1 VIESY
6 DFVKAVLDTAS
17 EGIVVIDSDGDI
29 QFANHSWDET
39 GRVEPWFEY
48 GGWKGINYLKVC
60 DEAGKA
66 GDSFAL
72 RAAKGIRKVSRAE
85 QDLYYLEYPCHSPL
99 NQRWFMMRV
108 SQFILSD
115 TQFLVISHRDIT
127 EKKLAEQEVSKLT
140 SVDDITGIPNRRVF
154 GEFLDQQWVRAVR
167 MKTPISLARLDIDH
181 FKKINDTYG
190 RTLGDGYLR
199 SLGDILSKSAN
210 RPDDICARYGG
221 DEFTIL
227 LGGTE
232 KDGARSLMLKLLRN
246 IRALKIPNEQ
256 VKAKPILTLS
266 IGLAEIYP
274 NKNNKPEDLLLAAN
288 KLLYAAKDAGRDSL
302 AVTESVLKSTD
313 LGFKIYS

>member
-1 VIESY
+1 V
-6 DFVKAVLDTAS
+6 
-17 EGIVVIDSDGDI
+17 
-29 QFANHSWDET
+29 
-39 GRVEPWFEY
+39 P
-48 GGWKGINYLKVC
+48 
-60 DEAGKA
+60 
-66 GDSFAL
+66 
-72 RAAKGIRKVSRAE
+72 
-85 QDLYYLEYPCHSPL
+85 
-99 NQRWFMMRV
+99 
-108 SQFILSD
+108 
-115 TQFLVISHRDIT
+115 
-127 EKKLAEQEVSKLT
+127 
-140 SVDDITGIPNRRVF
+140 DITGISNRRVF

-190 RTLGDGYLR
+190 QAIGDGYLR
-199 SLGDILSKSAN
+199 SIGAILSKSAN

-221 DEFTIL
+221 DEFAIL

-274 NKNNKPEDLLLAAN
+274 NKNNKPEDLLIATN
-288 KLLYAAKDAGRDSL
+288 ELLYAAKDAGRDSL
-302 AVTESVLKSTD
+302 AVTESGFNTTD